1 MTYLLQVVDWTRWF
15 IGFGTIVAFA
25 GFLFAC
31 GVTTFDMMKDANDWN
46 KKPYYFLTS
55 NARKY
60 CLPAVVLGCV
70 LLIVIPDHNS
80 AMGMF
85 R

>member
-15 IGFGTIVAFA
+15 VGFGTILAFA

-31 GVTTFDMMKDANDWN
+31 MVTTFDMRENPTDWD

-55 NARKY
+55 N
-60 CLPAVVLGCV
+60 CPQVLPARSRPRLR
-70 LLIVIPDHNS
+70 LADPNS
-80 AMGMF
+80 
-85 R
+85 

>member
-15 IGFGTIVAFA
+15 IGFGTILAFVGFGVAC
-25 GFLFAC
+25 L
-31 GVTTFDMMKDANDWN
+31 VTTLDMTKSANDWD
-46 KKPYYFLTS
+46 KKPYYFLTK

-70 LLIVIPDHNS
+70 LLILIPDHNS

>member
-15 IGFGTIVAFA
+15 VGFGTILAFA

-31 GVTTFDMMKDANDWN
+31 MVTSFDMVKNASDWDR
-46 KKPYYFLTS
+46 KPYYFLTS
-55 NARKY
+55 NGRKY

-70 LLIVIPDHNS
+70 LLILMPDHNS
-80 AMGMF
+80 AMAMF